1 MRVAVVS
8 ESFLPTVNGV
18 TTSVARVLEHLQ
30 RRGHEALVIAP
41 AAGSPSEYAGAA
53 VHEVPAVLYRRL
65 PVGI

>member
-30 RRGHEALVIAP
+30 RRGHDV
-41 AAGSPSEYAGAA
+41 G
-53 VHEVPAVLYRRL
+53 PAVD
-65 PVGI
+65 GWW